1 MKKEKKISD
10 QDAIILASDYT
21 ITSFGLKDPHLPD
34 SIVTIDINGN
44 EMIITN
50 PTEEEL
56 EKAVQRNLEHKFG
69 DTYTIVDSIHDPA
82 TGLDGVLIFNKETDS
97 HIVVF
102 QGSQTSYAAIDWL
115 KTNPALADNKVDEQ
129 HLEALRKAEEWM
141 GTYKIEGVAGNS
153 LAGGLVQLLVMA
165 HPELWGRTIN
175 PAGVNQAMVDYVKT
189 HYGIIDEQLNTLDLI
204 NFYTD
209 TDILHRLLG
218 LEMAGD
224 IQSKNEHY
232 QDLYQLG
239 MQLLLENA
247 GDFSLE
253 NMGIEHTGHNRM
265 TIYGPFDPLTGDFM
279 KGSRI
284 VSGNGRVHYTVAAS
298 TEIELNPEELTRM
311 ACKLASSLDAHA
323 DEIDRVFQEVEVL
336 LGDSSR
342 EIDLRSGAVVDLV
355 EEAFRSSGGGWFGLG
370 ILNALNSPWSL
381 AVFIKE
387 APNWVRLKGF
397 KLNVQDAGVLWLEQ
411 FAIRRWLDAAI
422 NGFLDACGLQNEA
435 HMRSETVYYPTGHA
449 RQSGYAVIN
458 KQYFENSYLDAPM
471 EEAFRN
477 FMTKCLADSKKT
489 IIAMDYYAEAL
500 LHAAEV
506 FAAADENASKLLA
519 DIGEIRK
526 QTVRSGGGARLNAV
540 LDSDVS
546 LMVSYDEVA
555 FMGGLN
561 DRKREL
567 MDDNFYLFKDF
578 FRRVIGEVKVNIIPQ
593 VIACIEGNRK
603 ANEYSDFQH
612 YLQVHSQEIIYG
624 LELGASSERRYRM
637 EYKAYNEGVVA
648 YNQEVDACL
657 VVVRRMAS
665 VLNAL
670 PVEDVIPGQFKEQIF
685 QLLFKDNA
693 LYDFMQQCQR
703 LAAHHAVGAQL
714 VAQTTANLSYNT
726 GTAIDALVDIGRKVQ
741 EMLEVGESHLM
752 RVRV

>member
-21 ITSFGLKDPHLPD
+21 ITSCGLKKPHLPD
-34 SIVTIDINGN
+34 SIVTVDINGN
-44 EMIITN
+44 EIIIYN

-69 DTYTIVDSIHDPA
+69 DTYTIIDSIHDPA
-82 TGLDGVLIFNKETDS
+82 TGLDGVLVYNKES
-97 HIVVF
+97 ESYIVVF
-102 QGSQTSYAAIDWL
+102 QGSQTNYVGIDWL
-115 KTNPALADNKVDEQ
+115 KTNPALADNEMDQQ
-129 HLEALRKAEEWM
+129 HLEALRKVEKWM
-141 GTYKIEGVAGNS
+141 EIYEIEGVAGNS
-153 LAGGLVQLLVMA
+153 LAGGLVQLLIMA

-175 PAGVNQAMVDYVKT
+175 PAGVNQAMVDYVKA
-189 HYGIIDEQLNTLDLI
+189 HYGITDEQLNTLDLI

-209 TDILHRLLG
+209 TDTLHRLLG
-218 LEMAGD
+218 LEMAGG

-239 MQLLLENA
+239 MQLMLENS

-253 NMGIEHTGHNRM
+253 RMAIEHTGHNRV
-265 TIYGPFDPLTGDFM
+265 TIHGPFDPLTGDFM
-279 KGSRI
+279 KGNRT
-284 VSGNGRVHYTVAAS
+284 VSENGKVCYTVAAS

-323 DEIDRVFQEVEVL
+323 DEIDRVFQEVEAL
-336 LGDSSR
+336 LSDSSR
-342 EIDLRSGAVVDLV
+342 GIDVRSGAVVDLV
-355 EEAFRSSGGGWFGLG
+355 EEAFRSSGVGWFGLG
-370 ILNALNSPWSL
+370 ILNALNSPLSL

-387 APNWVRLKGF
+387 APNWVRIKGF
-397 KLNVQDAGVLWLEQ
+397 KLDVQDAGVLWLEQ

-422 NGFLDACGLQNEA
+422 NSFFDACGLQNEA
-435 HMRSETVYYPTGHA
+435 HTRAETVYYPTGHA
-449 RQSGYAVIN
+449 RHNDYTVIN
-458 KQYFENSYLDAPM
+458 KRYFENSYLDAPM

-489 IIAMDYYAEAL
+489 IVAMDYYAEAL

-526 QTVRSGGGARLNAV
+526 QTVRSGGRLR
-540 LDSDVS
+540 LKDVS
-546 LMVSYDEVA
+546 YAEIPLMIVYDGSS

-561 DRKREL
+561 ERKREL
-567 MDDNFYLFKDF
+567 MEDNFYLFKGF
-578 FRRVIGEVKVNIIPQ
+578 FKRVITEVKVNIIPQ
-593 VIACIEGNRK
+593 LIACIERNRK
-603 ANEYSDFQH
+603 VNEYSDFQH
-612 YLQVHSQEIIYG
+612 YLRVHSQEIIYG
-624 LELGASSERRYRM
+624 LELEASSEQRYRTK
-637 EYKAYNEGVVA
+637 YKEYNEGVSD

-657 VVVRRMAS
+657 AVVRRMAS

-670 PVEDVIPGQFKEQIF
+670 PVEEVIPGQFKEQIL